1 MSRSPL
7 VLAMALV
14 LCGQARA
21 EPAQCLGREEQRA
34 AIAEGRAIALAA
46 ARRLLRERL
55 PGDVVKARLCE
66 SPDGLI
72 YMLTVL
78 SHDGKVRRVM
88 IDATNG
94 AVIGS
99 L

>member
-1 MSRSPL
+1 MSRSL
-7 VLAMALV
+7 IILAMALV
-14 LCGQARA
+14 LCAQARA
-21 EPAQCLGREEQRA
+21 EPAQCLGRSEQRA
-34 AIAEGRAIALAA
+34 AIAEGRAIPLAA

-55 PGDVVKARLCE
+55 AGDMVKARLCE

-78 SHDGKVRRVM
+78 SHDGKVRHVT
-88 IDATNG
+88 INATNG